1 MVCILVD
8 IVLWIPNE
16 HISLF
21 AQLAHKTLQFQ
32 KGWRQS
38 MRDTMISIPPS
49 TMVSLSTTF
58 FGKVLEVSDFSV
70 QYQLNL
76 MFFLTSTVTCW
87 ASHNW
92 KKNSLLMSFHFLYV
106 FCFYK
111 VKHICNK
118 HKLLANFSPMG
129 FKEPSTTF
137 TSSTGAFTPCQLLR
151 VLFCMSFSFTILSY
165 STQYNNEADP
175 FFPLKVLFVVSNS
188 VSPPN
193 KNS

>member
-1 MVCILVD
+1 
-8 IVLWIPNE
+8 
-16 HISLF
+16 
-21 AQLAHKTLQFQ
+21 
-32 KGWRQS
+32 

-49 TMVSLSTTF
+49 TMVSLATTF

-76 MFFLTSTVTCW
+76 MFFLNIHCHLLSLTKL
-87 ASHNW
+87 
-92 KKNSLLMSFHFLYV
+92 KKNSPAHVLSSPLCFL
-106 FCFYK
+106 FLR
-111 VKHICNK
+111 VKHICIK
-118 HKLLANFSPMG
+118 HKLLANFSTMG

-137 TSSTGAFTPCQLLR
+137 TSSTVAFTPCQLLR
-151 VLFCMSFSFTILSY
+151 VIFSMSFSFTILSY
-165 STQYNNEADP
+165 STKYSNEADP